1 MKNRAFSAVIYQRIA
16 SFFSLRFRGMRDM
29 LPIIVVGLLVRL
41 IVAPWTSCPY
51 DIYPFYRASVDML
64 SGAGVYGHAY
74 FSYPPL
80 SAVVFY
86 PFIAILSLF
95 LDPSNFGS
103 VQYSMVSVAQIT
115 GMLIPFVTHP
125 LFNIS
130 FKLPLIVSDLLLGIT
145 LYRFVRERRGKDSA
159 KKVFV
164 LWFLNPLVIWISSIA
179 GQIDVLPAFMTLI
192 AFISFYRREYLFA
205 GLALGIG
212 VFIKLYPIYLF
223 IFYLTFLFSR
233 EFDGQHLRASL
244 LRIKGF
250 YAMLIGGLMSL
261 IVVLPFFLAPDKML
275 DFIFRRT
282 GSTSYG
288 GLNFWFFVPALPSEG
303 LLPDILPSVIGLP
316 TIVFVLMVVL
326 IFLLSNLIV
335 RLYTKKKI
343 DELTLLTIGN
353 LVVIGLILFLQPV
366 TNPQHMLWIFP
377 VLLIALVDDKRWER
391 KLYLLTIL
399 ALLYFVWLQS
409 AYALMYP
416 AATYGN
422 FMSIESLNTTIINYY
437 TSTGILSRESLVIA
451 SAMLGGLTILSI
463 LIPKKYDFVNRIWD
477 RLISIKGGENETR

>member
-1 MKNRAFSAVIYQRIA
+1 
-16 SFFSLRFRGMRDM
+16 MRDV

-74 FSYPPL
+74 LSYPPL
-80 SAVVFY
+80 SAIVFY

-103 VQYSMVSVAQIT
+103 VQYSMVGAAQIT
-115 GMLIPFVTHP
+115 GMLVPFVTHP
-125 LFNIS
+125 LFNLS
-130 FKLPLIVSDLLLGIT
+130 FKLPLIISDLLLGIT

-159 KKVFV
+159 KKVFI

-212 VFIKLYPIYLF
+212 IFLKLYPIYLF
-223 IFYLTFLFSR
+223 IFYLTFLFWK
-233 EFDGQHLRASL
+233 EFDNRHVRASL
-244 LRIKGF
+244 LRLEGF
-250 YAMLIGGLMSL
+250 YTMLIGGLISL
-261 IVVLPFFLAPDKML
+261 IVVLPSLLTSDKML

-282 GSTSYG
+282 GSTNYG

-316 TIVFVLMVVL
+316 TFVFILMIIL
-326 IFLLSNLIV
+326 IFLASILIV
-335 RLYTKKKI
+335 RQYTRKKI
-343 DELTLLTIGN
+343 DELNSMTIGN
-353 LVVIGLILFLQPV
+353 LVVIGLIMFLQPV
-366 TNPQHMLWIFP
+366 TNPQHMLWLFP
-377 VLLIALVDDKRWER
+377 VLSIALVDDKRWER

-399 ALLYFVWLQS
+399 ALLYFIWLQS
-409 AYALMYP
+409 AYALIYP
-416 AATYGN
+416 AAIYGN
-422 FMSIESLNTTIINYY
+422 LMNLESLNTTIINYY
-437 TSTGILSRESLVIA
+437 MTTGILSRESLVIA
-451 SAMLGGLTILSI
+451 SAMLGGLTVLSI
-463 LIPKKYDFVNRIWD
+463 ILPKKYDFINRIWD
-477 RLISIKGGENETR
+477 RLISIKRGRK

>member
-1 MKNRAFSAVIYQRIA
+1 
-16 SFFSLRFRGMRDM
+16 MRDV

-74 FSYPPL
+74 LSYPPL
-80 SAVVFY
+80 SAIVFY

-103 VQYSMVSVAQIT
+103 VQYSMVGAAQIT
-115 GMLIPFVTHP
+115 GMLVPFVTHP
-125 LFNIS
+125 LFNLS
-130 FKLPLIVSDLLLGIT
+130 FKLPLIISDLLLGIT

-159 KKVFV
+159 KKVFI

-212 VFIKLYPIYLF
+212 IFLKLYPIYLF
-223 IFYLTFLFSR
+223 IFYLTFLFWK
-233 EFDGQHLRASL
+233 EFDNRHVRASL
-244 LRIKGF
+244 LRLEGS
-250 YAMLIGGLMSL
+250 YAMLIGGLISL
-261 IVVLPFFLAPDKML
+261 IVVLPSLLTSDKML

-316 TIVFVLMVVL
+316 TFVFILMIIL
-326 IFLLSNLIV
+326 IFLASILIV
-335 RLYTKKKI
+335 RQYTRKKI
-343 DELTLLTIGN
+343 DELNSMTIGN
-353 LVVIGLILFLQPV
+353 LVVIGLIMFLQPV
-366 TNPQHMLWIFP
+366 TNPQHMLWLFP

-399 ALLYFVWLQS
+399 ALLYFIWLQS
-409 AYALMYP
+409 AYALIYP
-416 AATYGN
+416 AAIYAG
-422 FMSIESLNTTIINYY
+422 FMNVETLNAAIISYY
-437 TSTGILSRESLVIA
+437 TTGGILSRESLVIG
-451 SAMLGGLTILSI
+451 SAMLGGLTILSV
-463 LIPKKYDFVNRIWD
+463 LIPKRYDFIDHLWNKFSALRRWG
-477 RLISIKGGENETR
+477 R